1 MIGTLEGV
9 KVKPLPQRKERGAI
23 AEGAAPAAP
32 VNKHGDGGRGLGT
45 LPLVALALIAVLAA
59 VFFGRQLL

>member
-1 MIGTLEGV
+1 
-9 KVKPLPQRKERGAI
+9 
-23 AEGAAPAAP
+23 